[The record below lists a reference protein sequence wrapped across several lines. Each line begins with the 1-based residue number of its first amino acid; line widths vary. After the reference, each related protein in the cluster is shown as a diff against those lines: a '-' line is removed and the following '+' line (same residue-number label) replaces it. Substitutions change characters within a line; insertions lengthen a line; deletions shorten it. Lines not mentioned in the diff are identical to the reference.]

1 MMNIEPKAFAAIAT
15 DKDIHA
21 HSTRVLLYLLSV
33 LSFDSWKK
41 INQTTFGKDLQIASP
56 HISRAIAFLK
66 GKNMLVEQN
75 RHYKL
80 TQWW

>member
-1 MMNIEPKAFAAIAT
+1 MLEPAAFAAIAC

-33 LSFDSWKK
+33 LSFTSWKK
-41 INQTTFGKDLQIASP
+41 ITQTTLGKELQIATP
-56 HISRAIAFLK
+56 NICNAIAFLK
-66 GKNMLVEQN
+66 NKNMLAVQN

-80 TQWW
+80 IQWW